1 MPRVSVVIPFFNAQ
15 ATLAETLRSLDAQS
29 FRDFE
34 TILVD
39 DGSTAPEARA
49 LIETLID
56 GPPAMLR
63 VVRQANRG
71 LPAARNAGIAAATG
85 AFVLPLDSDDLLEPE
100 ALARLVA
107 ALDADPQAD
116 LAFSWTRRFGD
127 EDGVSPMAFNPFEQ
141 LIVNEAP
148 YCMLMRRDLVA
159 RAGGYD
165 ETMREGYEDWEFN
178 IRLVGLGARAAVLPE
193 PLFLYRIR
201 AGSMLRATTMRRHVE
216 IWRAIRRRHPELY
229 GWRGL
234 SAAWRHGRRARAIW
248 PLPVLAAWGAVL
260 ALCPPALINPAYRTA
275 LTLTRGLRDR
285 YKAMAGG

>member
-1 MPRVSVVIPFFNAQ
+1 MKRVSVVIPFFNAQ
-15 ATLAETLRSLDAQS
+15 ATLAETLRSLDMQG

-49 LIETLID
+49 LVDAL
-56 GPPAMLR
+56 PASIRVLR
-63 VVRQANRG
+63 QQNRG
-71 LPAARNAGIAAATG
+71 LPAARNAGIAAARG
-85 AFVLPLDSDDLLEPE
+85 EFVLPLDSDDLLEPE
-100 ALARLVA
+100 AIARMVA

-127 EDGVSPMAFNPFEQ
+127 EDGISPMAFNPFEQ

-193 PLFLYRIR
+193 PLFCYRIR

-216 IWRAIRRRHPELY
+216 IWRAIRRRHPALY

-234 SAAWRHGRRARAIW
+234 ADAWRRGRRARAIW

-275 LTLTRGLRDR
+275 LALTRGLRDR